1 MDTGAPRARSVRG
14 MSDFT
19 PHTGSCESPSVTYP
33 DGSTLGVEVDG
44 AQVHLVARGDVHD
57 LIRDTNLS
65 PAEAHHL
72 GEALVEAS
80 AGAGA
85 PEPPRR
91 HDPAEID
98 ALLDQFALDEPA

>member
-1 MDTGAPRARSVRG
+1 

-19 PHTGSCESPSVTYP
+19 PHTGSSESPSVTYP

-80 AGAGA
+80 AEAGA
-85 PEPPRR
+85 PD
-91 HDPAEID
+91 HPAETDSAEAD
-98 ALLDQFALDEPA
+98 ALLEQFALDEPA

>member
-1 MDTGAPRARSVRG
+1 

-19 PHTGSCESPSVTYP
+19 PHAGSSESPSVTYP

-44 AQVHLVARGDVHD
+44 SQVHLVARGDVHD

-80 AGAGA
+80 AEAGA

-91 HDPAEID
+91 NDPCLLYTSPSPRD
-98 ALLDQFALDEPA
+98 ATLSRMPSSA